1 MGLFDFLRSKD
12 EKAIPEPGTPEFQAA
27 VEGSAL
33 PDSQSVEMG
42 EGGWT
47 SADSK
52 PTISTSGSAASNDP
66 AEAAREALAKLGI
79 DPSKANVEVDQT
91 SETLDLRGTGAR
103 EKIVEVLRQHGIDA
117 DKKGQQIDAGSVPG
131 LKEAILGA
139 LGEAGVQIP
148 EAGGFG
154 GGVAPPAQ
162 DPIAQVEHLA
172 KKRDAGEIT
181 EAEFEAQKREL
192 LGP

>member
-42 EGGWT
+42 ETGWT

-52 PTISTSGSAASNDP
+52 TTVSTSGGGDDP

-79 DPSKANVEVDQT
+79 DPSKADIEVEQT
-91 SETLDLRGTGAR
+91 SQTLDLRGTGAR
-103 EKIVEVLRQHGIDA
+103 EKIVELLRQHGIDP
-117 DKKGQQIDAGSVPG
+117 DKKGQQIDAGGVPG
-131 LKEAILGA
+131 LQQAILGA

-148 EAGGFG
+148 EAGGFT
-154 GGVAPPAQ
+154 GGVSPPEA
-162 DPIAQVEHLA
+162 DPIAQIEHLA

-181 EAEFEAQKREL
+181 EAEFEAQKRTL